1 MDSDIFAVLFPL
13 EPNAARAFRLPEN
26 APFYHEPSTPLTDWQ
41 TWDIGMNWDDYEH
54 LRIHFQHP
62 RRNYGFPDKV
72 SRPDY
77 KKPRWTI
84 GDDPT
89 STVYLG
95 KDILIEPETLELSIY
110 RQSKPHIVL
119 SRRSTKEGSS
129 DVSTTFVSFDGQ
141 NTSKAF
147 YGTSI
152 VAFQPGCIAPW
163 KNVTISIGP
172 LSFRITFPNHNKT
185 PLDGPYMQNLVQ
197 SASWFAPVGYDVGSR
212 SPLRKPQR
220 YHRGEML
227 GKGGFGAV
235 YKYIQYT
242 SGRKFAG
249 KVIKPSENDPNGHHT
264 LKKVEKE
271 FTYMSR
277 DSRFI
282 IEVLGIVTDGFG
294 SPVVLMP
301 IYSLGSLAGCSLT
314 DKESVTAFRQILMGL
329 KQLKK
334 FDILHRDIK
343 PGNILVRKRNPE
355 NFQIVLADFGLA
367 GKYTEQSEYFY
378 GTAYY
383 KAPEVFDETTDVIDD
398 RSDVWST
405 GIIILEKMYG
415 LDKKRYPKPKHD
427 SERDEW
433 YANWQKEVRRTVE
446 SINCE
451 SELGGLMKIMLE
463 EIFVD
468 FDKRV
473 DAKRCLG
480 IGSRIKLW
488 GRHSIPMRWWKS
500 WVKWVDGV
508 PEMRQKDSPGEKA
521 RKRNAINAG

>member
-1 MDSDIFAVLFPL
+1 MDSDILAVLFPL

-26 APFYHEPSTPLTDWQ
+26 APFHHEPSTPLTDWQ
-41 TWDIGMNWDDYEH
+41 TWDLGMNWDDYEH

-62 RRNYGFPDKV
+62 RRKYGFPDRV
-72 SRPDY
+72 SRPYY

-95 KDILIEPETLELSIY
+95 KDLLIEPETLELSIY
-110 RQSKPHIVL
+110 RRSKPYIVL
-119 SRRSTKEGSS
+119 SRRLSKEGIN
-129 DVSTTFVSFDGQ
+129 DLSTVCVSFDDQ
-141 NTSKAF
+141 HKSKPF

-152 VAFQPGCIAPW
+152 LAFQPGSIAPW
-163 KNVTISIGP
+163 KDVTISIGP

-185 PLDGPYMQNLVQ
+185 PPDGPYMQNLAQ
-197 SASWFAPVGYDVGSR
+197 NASWFAPVGYDVGSR

-220 YHRGEML
+220 YHRGKKL
-227 GKGGFGAV
+227 GQGGFGAV
-235 YKYIQYT
+235 YEYIQYA
-242 SGRKFAG
+242 SGRTFAG
-249 KVIKPSENDPNGHHT
+249 KAIKPSKNDPNGQNT
-264 LKKVEKE
+264 LERVEKE

-282 IEVLGIVTDGFG
+282 VEVLGIVTDGFG
-294 SPVVLMP
+294 SLVILMP
-301 IYSLGSLAGCSLT
+301 IYPLKSLACCSLT
-314 DKESVTAFRQILMGL
+314 NRESVTAFRQILMGL

-343 PGNILVRKRNPE
+343 PGNILIRKRNPE

-383 KAPEVFDETTDVIDD
+383 KAPEVFNETTDVIDD

-405 GIIILEKMYG
+405 GIIMLEKMYG
-415 LDKKRYPKPKHD
+415 LDKRKYPKPKCD

-433 YANWQKEVRRTVE
+433 R
-446 SINCE
+446 
-451 SELGGLMKIMLE
+451 
-463 EIFVD
+463 
-468 FDKRV
+468 FDE
-473 DAKRCLG
+473 D
-480 IGSRIKLW
+480 
-488 GRHSIPMRWWKS
+488 
-500 WVKWVDGV
+500 
-508 PEMRQKDSPGEKA
+508 
-521 RKRNAINAG
+521 NAGGNLCGF